1 MGWPRKRQR
10 PPRSQE
16 RVKNNL
22 ENFFPLTMRTDT
34 VEEVE
39 TQEEEKEDYDQD
51 DFESQISLNSSNRE
65 NGASTNRET
74 GASH

>member
-1 MGWPRKRQR
+1 
-10 PPRSQE
+10 
-16 RVKNNL
+16 
-22 ENFFPLTMRTDT
+22 MRTGT

-51 DFESQISLNSSNRE
+51 DFESQISLNSSNHE

>member
-1 MGWPRKRQR
+1 MG
-10 PPRSQE
+10 
-16 RVKNNL
+16 
-22 ENFFPLTMRTDT
+22 TGT

-51 DFESQISLNSSNRE
+51 DFDSQISLNSSNHE
-65 NGASTNRET
+65 NGASTNKET